1 MTTGWSTR
9 RTLLATGLAA
19 MVAAPAALAHHGWSG
34 YGEED
39 FSVSGIVEAVELGNP
54 HDRLSLR
61 NDEGLWN
68 VVLGPPF
75 RGRRAGVEE
84 GVIEPGMSATAH
96 GRRHHD
102 PDVLEIK
109 TELLE
114 VEGRRYEIYPERR
127 QAAGS

>member
-1 MTTGWSTR
+1 MSIGWSTR
-9 RTLLATGLAA
+9 RTILATALAA
-19 MVAAPAALAHHGWSG
+19 FVAAPAALAHHGWSG

-39 FSVSGIVEAVELGNP
+39 FSVSGTVEAVELGNP

-61 NDEGLWN
+61 NDDGLWN

-84 GVIEPGMSATAH
+84 GAIKPGMQATAY
-96 GRRHHD
+96 GLRHND

-114 VEGRRYEIYPERR
+114 VEGKRYEIYPERR
-127 QAAGS
+127 RAAGS